1 MNTETA
7 TTTSTLTG
15 PVATLA
21 DMFRA
26 ADLFTAGDDRPALA
40 AAMIQATAEGVEILA
55 TDAYALL
62 QYQIEGVEITGAG
75 FTTPTTE
82 PAKILATISKQRKRT
97 HTVATIT
104 TTPETWTIDAAG
116 NTYTGPTT
124 GHQFPTVTAIMDM
137 MNPSNTAPTFEP
149 WSLAPFQMA
158 RLAKLAGTKHQET
171 RPITCSAW
179 HSPTK
184 PITYRMNLDH
194 GPAAVLVMPI
204 RTTK

>member
-1 MNTETA
+1 MSTETT

-15 PVATLA
+15 PVETLA

-55 TDAYALL
+55 TDSYALL
-62 QYQIEGVEITGAG
+62 QYTAEGCYITGDT
-75 FTTPTTE
+75 FTIPTTE
-82 PAKILATISKQRKRT
+82 PAKILQALAKQYKRHVLHADIT
-97 HTVATIT
+97 TSSDTWTIT
-104 TTPETWTIDAAG
+104 TAG

-124 GHQFPTVTAIMDM
+124 GHQFPTVTAIMDN
-137 MNPSNTAPTFEP
+137 MNPSNPAPTFEP

-184 PITYRMNLDH
+184 PITYTMNLDH
-194 GPAAVLVMPI
+194 GTAAVLVMPI
-204 RTTK
+204 RITK